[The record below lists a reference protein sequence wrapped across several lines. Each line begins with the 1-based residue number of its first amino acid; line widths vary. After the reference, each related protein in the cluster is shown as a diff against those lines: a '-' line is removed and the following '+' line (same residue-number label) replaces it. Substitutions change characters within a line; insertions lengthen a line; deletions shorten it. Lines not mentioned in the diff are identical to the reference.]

1 MSIIVEIHAAEGGE
15 HARLL
20 VCEQLGIYGRLCTK
34 RGWQLELVESKAN
47 LIICRVSGPGAEELF
62 SNESGGHRFQ
72 QVRSGR
78 VQTSTITI
86 AVLKEPT
93 EVEIHLDAKDLEI
106 TCCRG
111 SGPGG
116 QKRNMTDSAVQI
128 KYKPTGL
135 FVRIDTEKS
144 QHQNKA
150 AALAL
155 LRARLWE
162 ARQKAEDATRA
173 ADRKA
178 QQGCGAR
185 GDKRRTIRYQDDQV
199 KDHIDNRRW
208 RLQDYLKGDWK

>member
-20 VCEQLGIYGRLCTK
+20 VREQIGVYDRLCAK
-34 RGWQLELVESKAN
+34 RGWQLELVEEKIN
-47 LIICRVSGPGAEELF
+47 LVVCRVSGIGAEALF
-62 SNESGGHRFQ
+62 INESGGHRWQ
-72 QVRSGR
+72 QVRDGR
-78 VQTSTITI
+78 VQTSTITV
-86 AVLKEPT
+86 AVLREPT
-93 EVEIHLDAKDLEI
+93 EVEVHLDDKDLEI

-116 QKRNMTDSAVQI
+116 QKRNMTSSAVQV

-162 ARQKAEDATRA
+162 ARQDAEDASRA

-178 QQGCGAR
+178 QHGIGAR

-199 KDHIDNRRW
+199 KDHVDGRRW